1 MPVEI
6 KELIIRTNIISDS
19 PEGTSSRTNRIS
31 PKEMREMI
39 ETCVDRVT
47 KIMNRKDER

>member
-6 KELIIRTNIISDS
+6 KELIIRTNIISDA
-19 PEGTSSRTNRIS
+19 PEGASARGNRIS
-31 PKEMREMI
+31 PKEMSEVI
-39 ETCVDRVT
+39 ETCVDRVV